1 MNLSK
6 WPFYRVFLL
15 FALALSIV
23 VSAAGQEISPKQ
35 VAAMVDSARNVNT
48 EQKPDSIPARIV
60 DTVVVI
66 PKLEFSKTPVAD
78 ALNALAR
85 AYSLSLYVDPSVQ
98 GSITI
103 RLENVTLNDAV
114 EFMIKENQLDWERT
128 GDIVKV
134 FKPAPPPPP
143 RRPFSVAF
151 SGGLVTLTVDRIEI
165 GRVIDTL
172 SELTNRNIVLDPRT
186 TGVLTGKLSAL
197 PLAKALE
204 VLLTS
209 NGFAMRT
216 IDDIIYV
223 GPGETETK
231 SGSNIRSLQVSCEN
245 GLVSV
250 DVANSPLA
258 DVLRRLADECQ
269 INVFLQAAI
278 EGTTTARFVGQGI
291 ESALTYLLLN
301 SNYTFKEQG
310 GIYFIGS
317 KESKDLYDSRLV
329 QLDHLIAATVE
340 PLIPASL
347 AQQVTVKEVKEHNGL
362 LITGARTSIAR
373 IESFI
378 KEIDV
383 PMAQVLFEVLV
394 VDYTTT
400 DRAEFSLVANNS
412 GADNGQPNEV
422 YYPDVDVNWIGDDVN
437 NFLRSTERRT
447 GWSNLGVLPSDF
459 LVRLRMMS
467 QEGKANMLSHP
478 RIAALNGH
486 TASLSIGTTQ
496 YYLLES
502 QTIYP
507 SEQSNIS
514 TQTSQR
520 FETIK
525 ADLSLE
531 ITPFVNRTGELIV
544 DVQPIFNSP
553 SGEFN
558 PDIPP
563 TINRRE
569 LKSTVRLKNGE
580 TIVLG
585 GLIQKTKNQTVD
597 KVPLLGSIPI
607 IGRIFQNRT
616 TRDEQSEMMIYITPH
631 VYYGSEGSVDLST
644 LKKP

>member
-1 MNLSK
+1 
-6 WPFYRVFLL
+6 
-15 FALALSIV
+15 
-23 VSAAGQEISPKQ
+23 VS
-35 VAAMVDSARNVNT
+35 
-48 EQKPDSIPARIV
+48 
-60 DTVVVI
+60 I
-66 PKLEFSKTPVAD
+66 PKLEFSNLQVAD

-85 AYSLSLYVDPSVQ
+85 AYNLSLFVDPSVTGQ
-98 GSITI
+98 VTI
-103 RLENVTLNDAV
+103 RLENVSLNDALL
-114 EFMIKENQLDWERT
+114 FIITENKLAWQRT
-128 GDIVKV
+128 GSILKV
-134 FKPAPPPPP
+134 FTPVPLPPPPK
-143 RRPFSVAF
+143 PFAIDF
-151 SGGLVTLTVDRIEI
+151 TDKLVSLNVEGIDIE
-165 GRVIDTL
+165 RVIDTL
-172 SELTNRNIVLDPRT
+172 SELSGLNIVLDPKTR
-186 TGVLTGKLSAL
+186 GKLTGKLSDL
-197 PLAKALE
+197 PLNKALE
-204 VLLTS
+204 VLLSS
-209 NGFAMRT
+209 NGFTMHT
-216 IDDIIYV
+216 VDDIIYA
-223 GPGETETK
+223 GPREET
-231 SGSNIRSLQVSCEN
+231 SQAGAAVRNLQVSCN
-245 GLVSV
+245 QGLVSI
-250 DVANSPLA
+250 DVSNSKLG
-258 DVLRRLADECQ
+258 DVLRRLADECGFS
-269 INVFLQAAI
+269 VFLQDAI
-278 EGTTTARFVGQGI
+278 EGTTTARFSNRDV

-329 QLDHLIAATVE
+329 QLDHLIAGTVE

-347 AQQVTVKEVKEHNGL
+347 AQQVTVKVVKEHNGL

-400 DRAEFSLVANNS
+400 DRAEFSLLANNS
-412 GADNGQPNEV
+412 GADNGQPNET

-447 GWSNLGVLPSDF
+447 GWSNLGVLPDDF
-459 LVRLRMMS
+459 FVRLRMLS

-478 RIAALNGH
+478 RIASLNGH

-502 QTIYP
+502 QTVYP
-507 SEQSNIS
+507 SQQTEIS

-531 ITPFVNRTGELIV
+531 ITPFVNRSGELIV

-553 SGEFN
+553 SGEFD

-616 TRDEQSEMMIYITPH
+616 TRDEQSEMMIYVTPH
-631 VYYGSEGSVDLST
+631 VYYGSEGSVALDT
-644 LKKP
+644 LLNK